1 MSHPLVE
8 QILSGKVPDAVKK
21 AASRGALPIPREDQI
36 ELWACLRNDSDPEV
50 KVQCR
55 QNLASVPFEE
65 WQSLLKEHSFRKE
78 FFDFVAKVLARDERL
93 AILALRNKSISAFT
107 VEDMAKNAP
116 SSLIDTILD
125 GQARLLEC
133 PGIIVALLNN
143 PNLNSSQGR
152 RIFDLAEQFFRNHP
166 TIPKI
171 IEEKLGLKIAIA
183 DAKYVPK
190 PEQPPQTKEEKAAE
204 AVAEFAEEPVEEIR
218 ETIEP
223 VKPEEDEAEE
233 VPLPKE
239 AFKEE
244 LVQEEVKNLY
254 QKILKMSVPKKV
266 ELALKGNKEA
276 RGILIRDSNKVVQE
290 AVINSPKITEQEIE
304 TIAKMRN
311 LPDELLRKIAMSN
324 EWLRKYNVVKA
335 LASNPKTP
343 LPIAINLI
351 QRFTDFDLK
360 FLMKDKNVSEALRKE
375 AKRIYEAR
383 HTMKKM
389 DFKKH

>member
-8 QILSGKVPDAVKK
+8 QILSGKVPEAVKK
-21 AASRGALPIPREDQI
+21 AAAKGALPIPREDQI

-50 KVQCR
+50 KLQCR
-55 QNLASVPFEE
+55 QNLASVPVEE

-93 AILALRNKSISAFT
+93 AILALRNKSMSAFT
-107 VEDMAKNAP
+107 VEEMALNAP
-116 SSLIDTILD
+116 STLIDTILD

-133 PGIIVALLNN
+133 PGIVVALLNN
-143 PNLNSSQGR
+143 PNLNASQGR

-166 TIPKI
+166 TIPKV
-171 IEEKLGLKIAIA
+171 IEEKLGLKIKISE
-183 DAKYVPK
+183 AKFVPQEEEK
-190 PEQPPQTKEEKAAE
+190 KEVEEKIEQIVKEEIQ
-204 AVAEFAEEPVEEIR
+204 EEVSAPVE
-218 ETIEP
+218 TL
-223 VKPEEDEAEE
+223 EEQVEE
-233 VPLPKE
+233 KKEEEEEELPKE

-254 QKILKMSVPKKV
+254 QKILRMSVPKKV
-266 ELALKGNKEA
+266 ELALKGSKEA

-290 AVINSPKITEQEIE
+290 AVITSPKVTEQEIE

-324 EWLRKYNVVKA
+324 EWMRKYNVVKA

-343 LPIAINLI
+343 FPIALNLI

-360 FLMKDKNVSEALRKE
+360 FLMKDKNVTEALRKE

>member
-1 MSHPLVE
+1 MSHPIVE
-8 QILSGKVPDAVKK
+8 QILSGKAQEALKK
-21 AASRGALPIPREDQI
+21 AVAKGAIPIPREDQI
-36 ELWACLRNDSDPEV
+36 ELWACLRNDNDPEV
-50 KVQCR
+50 KILCR
-55 QNLASVPFEE
+55 QNLASVTFEE
-65 WQSLLKEHSFRKE
+65 WQLLLKEHSFRKE
-78 FFDFVAKVLARDERL
+78 FFDFVVKVLGRDERL

-107 VEDMAKNAP
+107 VEEMALNA
-116 SSLIDTILD
+116 STSLIDTILD
-125 GQARLLEC
+125 GQARILEC
-133 PGIIVALLNN
+133 PGILVSLLKN
-143 PNLNSSQGR
+143 PNLTASQGR
-152 RIFDLAEQFFRNHP
+152 RIFDIAEQFFRNHP
-166 TIPKI
+166 TIPRL
-171 IEEKLGLKIAIA
+171 IEEKLGLKIKIV
-183 DAKYVPK
+183 DAQFIP
-190 PEQPPQTKEEKAAE
+190 
-204 AVAEFAEEPVEEIR
+204 
-218 ETIEP
+218 
-223 VKPEEDEAEE
+223 EAEE
-233 VPLPKE
+233 APKSGKTEEIVTEEEPAVEKIEETAEIQEGKEEEISFPKE

-244 LVQEEVKNLY
+244 LIQEEVKNLY

-276 RGILIRDSNKVVQE
+276 RSILIRDSNKVVQE
-290 AVINSPKITEQEIE
+290 AVITSPKVTEQEIE

-324 EWLRKYNVVKA
+324 EWMRKYNVVKA

-343 LPIAINLI
+343 LPIAISLI

>member
-8 QILSGKVPDAVKK
+8 QILSGKVPEAVKK
-21 AASRGALPIPREDQI
+21 AAAKGALPIPREDQI

-50 KVQCR
+50 KLQCR
-55 QNLASVPFEE
+55 QNLASVPVEE

-93 AILALRNKSISAFT
+93 AILALRNKSMSALT
-107 VEDMAKNAP
+107 VEEMALNAP
-116 SSLIDTILD
+116 STLIDTILD

-133 PGIIVALLNN
+133 PGIVVALLNN
-143 PNLNSSQGR
+143 PNLNASQGR

-166 TIPKI
+166 TIPKV
-171 IEEKLGLKIAIA
+171 IEEKLGLKIKISE
-183 DAKYVPK
+183 AKFVPQEEEK
-190 PEQPPQTKEEKAAE
+190 KEVEEKIEQIVKEEIQ
-204 AVAEFAEEPVEEIR
+204 EEVSAPVE
-218 ETIEP
+218 TL
-223 VKPEEDEAEE
+223 EEQVEE
-233 VPLPKE
+233 KKEEEEEELPKE

-254 QKILKMSVPKKV
+254 QKILRMSVPKKV
-266 ELALKGNKEA
+266 ELALKGSKEA

-290 AVINSPKITEQEIE
+290 AVITSPKVTEQEIE

-324 EWLRKYNVVKA
+324 EWMRKYNVVKA

-343 LPIAINLI
+343 FPIALNLI

-360 FLMKDKNVSEALRKE
+360 FLMKDKNVTEALRKE

>member
-8 QILSGKVPDAVKK
+8 QILSGKVPEAVKK
-21 AASRGALPIPREDQI
+21 AAARGALPIPREDQI

-50 KVQCR
+50 KIQCR
-55 QNLASVPFEE
+55 QNLASIPFEE
-65 WQSLLKEHSFRKE
+65 WQSLLREHSFRKE

-93 AILALRNKSISAFT
+93 AILALRNKSMSAFT
-107 VEDMAKNAP
+107 VEEMALNA
-116 SSLIDTILD
+116 SVTLIDTILD

-133 PGIIVALLNN
+133 PGIVVALLKN
-143 PNLNSSQGR
+143 PNLNASQGR

-171 IEEKLGLKIAIA
+171 IEEKLGLKIKIA
-183 DAKYVPK
+183 EAKFVPEVEEK
-190 PEQPPQTKEEKAAE
+190 KEVEEKIEEVAKEEIKE
-204 AVAEFAEEPVEEIR
+204 EIPSAVEPTVEQVEEEQAEE
-218 ETIEP
+218 
-223 VKPEEDEAEE
+223 AAF
-233 VPLPKE
+233 PKE

-290 AVINSPKITEQEIE
+290 AVINSPKVTEQEIE

-324 EWLRKYNVVKA
+324 EWMRKYNVVKA